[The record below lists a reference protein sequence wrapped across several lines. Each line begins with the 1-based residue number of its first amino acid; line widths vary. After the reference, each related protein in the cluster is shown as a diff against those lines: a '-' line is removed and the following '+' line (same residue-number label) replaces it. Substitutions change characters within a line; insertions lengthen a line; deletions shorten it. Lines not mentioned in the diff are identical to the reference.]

1 MYFVIRKEFAQSQ
14 KNLEAPILSDLFVVL
29 IEGNVKTVATVTKIA
44 IFSGLVVTEM
54 YATFLNLV
62 INVGNCESLEDLC
75 TEK

>member
-1 MYFVIRKEFAQSQ
+1 MYFVIRKEYAKSQ
-14 KNLEAPILSDLFVVL
+14 KNPEVPILFDLFVVL
-29 IEGNVKTVATVTKIA
+29 IEVYVKNVATVTKIV

-54 YATFLNLV
+54 YATFLSLV

>member
-14 KNLEAPILSDLFVVL
+14 KNPEVPILSDLFVVL

>member
-14 KNLEAPILSDLFVVL
+14 KNPEVPILSDLFVVL

-44 IFSGLVVTEM
+44 IFFGLVVTEM